1 MIVSRNWLQEYFDA
15 PLPDAAGIDRALT
28 FHAFEI
34 DGIEEKD
41 GDAIIDVKVL
51 PNRAADCLSHRGVA
65 KELAAILQLPMK
77 PDALRALP
85 PVFPATDALTVS
97 VEDARACPR
106 YMAALVRG
114 VKVAPS
120 PDWLRT
126 ALEAVGQ
133 RSINNVVDATN
144 FVMLNLGQP
153 MHAFDAARLQEAGG
167 KYAIGV
173 RGANDGEVI
182 TTLSGEEFKLQTGTL
197 VITDATADAPIGIAG
212 VKGGK
217 AAEISTAT
225 KDIII
230 ESANFDGV
238 MVRRAMQNLKLYTDA
253 GKRFQNDISPELA
266 AYAMKDALELI
277 SRIAGGELA
286 GVVDFY
292 PAPVE
297 TTQIP
302 VTAARV
308 NAVLGSEYQS
318 GDLAQVF
325 DRLGLAYK
333 RTVEDFAV
341 DPPFERRDLRIP
353 EDLAEE
359 VGRILGYESLPPLQL
374 APRED
379 APDQKRLAG
388 IERVKDFLIERGFTE
403 VSTQSFAK
411 DGARVLMNPLQDDR
425 PALRDSLL
433 ENMQAAIARAAYD
446 APRSLGPVDA
456 IRLFEIGTV
465 WKHDREHLSLIL
477 GTKPLRK
484 MKGDLAAETAAALA
498 AEFGFNEPV
507 TSEGIAEID
516 LSGVDFEAL
525 GEGRAIRTPALGMF
539 EPYSPY
545 PFILRDIALWAP
557 SDAEGPAI
565 VSLIRQHA
573 GDWLA
578 RIDQFDRFD
587 RDGRSSYAVRLVFQ
601 SMERTLSDDDVNPV
615 MEKISAALAAQGYE
629 IR

>member
-1 MIVSRNWLQEYFDA
+1 MDEDEWA
-15 PLPDAAGIDRALT
+15 
-28 FHAFEI
+28 
-34 DGIEEKD
+34 
-41 GDAIIDVKVL
+41 DAIRFV
-51 PNRAADCLSHRGVA
+51 
-65 KELAAILQLPMK
+65 
-77 PDALRALP
+77 
-85 PVFPATDALTVS
+85 
-97 VEDARACPR
+97 VE
-106 YMAALVRG
+106 
-114 VKVAPS
+114 
-120 PDWLRT
+120 RT
-126 ALEAVGQ
+126 AKRVPVVAGAGSNNTAHAIALCRRAEKLGADGLLAVTPYYNKTTQGGLVAHFKAIAEAVHTPV
-133 RSINNVVDATN
+133 ILYNVPSRTG
-144 FVMLNLGQP
+144 LN
-153 MHAFDAARLQEAGG
+153 MKAEAVAA
-167 KYAIGV
+167 
-173 RGANDGEVI
+173 
-182 TTLSGEEFKLQTGTL
+182 
-197 VITDATADAPIGIAG
+197 
-212 VKGGK
+212 
-217 AAEISTAT
+217 
-225 KDIII
+225 
-230 ESANFDGV
+230 
-238 MVRRAMQNLKLYTDA
+238 
-253 GKRFQNDISPELA
+253 
-266 AYAMKDALELI
+266 
-277 SRIAGGELA
+277 LA
-286 GVVDFY
+286 GV
-292 PAPVE
+292 PN
-297 TTQIP
+297 IH
-302 VTAARV
+302 
-308 NAVLGSEYQS
+308 AVKEAS

-333 RTVEDFAV
+333 RTVEDFVV
-341 DPPFERRDLRIP
+341 DPPFERRDLSIP

-446 APRSLGPVDA
+446 APRSFGPIDA

-525 GEGRAIRTPALGMF
+525 GEGRAIRTLALGMF